1 MEKDI
6 LWDKNIDI
14 LLCSFSYN
22 QVDNFLNALDY
33 SDMYKATMF
42 IAEDNYESAE
52 LWEWLSTK
60 DDYELNDVKRELQK
74 WIVKS
79 EKIPEEQ
86 YEEKIANIG
95 ENIQSKI
102 LLAGGGDSEFEF
114 CTLQEY
120 LDAIRLYLA
129 MEKKDSFSKD
139 MIECFPNLY
148 FVSDI
153 ESTLNTLNRSFSE
166 IKEEIIQHLRALDDY
181 KDKFLLLEREGK
193 SNREISLQFKGDT
206 GINCSPQSDRDGTV
220 NLRVT
225 LYNDITKSNEEI
237 VCELHTKFNKF
248 NIDRTKQDR
257 IYFSPG
263 KPGVQDGRTII
274 KHIGTH
280 L

>member
-6 LWDKNIDI
+6 LWDKNIDG

-42 IAEDNYESAE
+42 ILEDNYESAE

-79 EKIPEEQ
+79 EKISEEQ
-86 YEEKIANIG
+86 YKEKIANIG
-95 ENIQSKI
+95 KNIQSKI
-102 LLAGGGDSEFEF
+102 LLAGGDSEFEF

-129 MEKKDSFSKD
+129 MEKKDSFEKD
-139 MIECFPNLY
+139 IIECFPNLY

-153 ESTLNTLNRSFSE
+153 GSTLNTLNRSFLE

-220 NLRVT
+220 NLSVT

-237 VCELHTKFNKF
+237 ICELHTKFNKF

-263 KPGVQDGRTII
+263 KSGVQDGRTII